1 MTQLQTILDQYILPC
16 LPGMLI
22 ALVVLTGVFFFFAR
36 CCAAARPRR
45 GSLEW
50 VALQEPV
57 PFSFTLPRHP
67 VERADLLPMLLIT
80 VVYAA
85 TAFFRLGSFS
95 APQSALD
102 FGEDQTVTVTLSQE
116 VHLTKLVYFSNL
128 GTGDYNVE
136 ISQDGQT
143 WYTLWQKEENG
154 KEVWYWADAEGYD
167 PSYAL
172 PQKYNDLFKWQT
184 VEPTNPQDIKYL
196 RITGRADKG
205 LLELGELALCDE
217 SGLIDLAGLTTGGD
231 ALFDEQDTVPEL
243 STWYNSTY
251 FDEIYHPRT
260 ALEHIEGVYPYEVSH
275 PPLGKLTISLGIL
288 LFGMTPFGWRFM
300 GTLFGVLML
309 PILYIFLKNLFGKR
323 AVAACGTILF
333 AADFMHLTQTRI
345 GTIDTYG
352 VFYILLMYY
361 FLYRWLT
368 LAPGTPFRRC
378 ALPLFLS
385 GLFWGIG
392 AASKWTVIYG
402 AVGLAVLY
410 FIGLFSKL
418 RDWPAEAPGKL
429 PWLWKTLAFSVL
441 CFVLIPALIYTLS
454 YWPYAAARGNEA
466 GLWGV
471 LAEIFAWPFTQ
482 LPQVLSGERELFL
495 KDSQNVV
502 DIMLQNQH
510 FMLTYHEGVTASH
523 PYSSRWY
530 QWIVDARPILYY
542 LDNTSGKAEGLK
554 AAFGCFNNPV
564 VCWTGLLAILA
575 CGAQAF
581 RRKRSRAIFFLAV
594 AAIAVVACL
603 RTEAAFQ
610 PDAGTALLVGG
621 ILLLVLGVVLWLGV
635 GALTSWA
642 FPLRSPQALFI
653 VIGYLSQLVPWMFI
667 GRTTFEYHYFPSTL
681 FLVLAISLL
690 FNGLMERSRRW
701 KNGVYGLTALAVG
714 LYIAFYPVLVGLMVP
729 TWYTSSFLKW
739 FPSWPF

>member
-1 MTQLQTILDQYILPC
+1 M
-16 LPGMLI
+16 
-22 ALVVLTGVFFFFAR
+22 
-36 CCAAARPRR
+36 
-45 GSLEW
+45 
-50 VALQEPV
+50 
-57 PFSFTLPRHP
+57 
-67 VERADLLPMLLIT
+67 
-80 VVYAA
+80 
-85 TAFFRLGSFS
+85 
-95 APQSALD
+95 
-102 FGEDQTVTVTLSQE
+102 
-116 VHLTKLVYFSNL
+116 
-128 GTGDYNVE
+128 E

-143 WYTLWQKEENG
+143 WYTLWQKEEDG
-154 KEVWYWADAEGYD
+154 KDVWYWADAEGYD

-172 PQKYNDLFKWQT
+172 PQDYNDLFKWLA
-184 VEPTNPQDIKYL
+184 VEPTNPQDIRYL

-205 LLELGELALCDE
+205 LLELGELALFDE
-217 SGLIDLAGLTTGGD
+217 DGLIDLTGLTTGGE

-275 PPLGKLTISLGIL
+275 PPLGKLTMSLGIL

-309 PILYIFLKNLFGKR
+309 PLLYVFLKNLFGKR
-323 AVAACGTILF
+323 PVAACGTILF

-410 FIGLFSKL
+410 FIGLGSKL

-441 CFVLIPALIYTLS
+441 CFVLLPVLIYTLS
-454 YWPYAAARGNEA
+454 YWPYAAARGNDA
-466 GLWGV
+466 ALWGI

-482 LPQVLSGERELFL
+482 LPLVLSGERELFV

-542 LDNTSGKAEGLK
+542 LDNTSARLRGSRRPS
-554 AAFGCFNNPV
+554 AASTTRWSAGP
-564 VCWTGLLAILA
+564 VCW
-575 CGAQAF
+575 
-581 RRKRSRAIFFLAV
+581 
-594 AAIAVVACL
+594 
-603 RTEAAFQ
+603 
-610 PDAGTALLVGG
+610 
-621 ILLLVLGVVLWLGV
+621 
-635 GALTSWA
+635 
-642 FPLRSPQALFI
+642 
-653 VIGYLSQLVPWMFI
+653 
-667 GRTTFEYHYFPSTL
+667 
-681 FLVLAISLL
+681 
-690 FNGLMERSRRW
+690 
-701 KNGVYGLTALAVG
+701 
-714 LYIAFYPVLVGLMVP
+714 
-729 TWYTSSFLKW
+729 
-739 FPSWPF
+739 PSWPAWPSPSAERAPGRPSSWRWPPWRCWPACGPRPPSSPGRRPPCWRGASCCWPWARPSGWGRAPWPPGPSPAAPPPPSSSRWAGSPSSSPGCSSAAPPSSTTTSPPPSSWCWPSASSLTA

>member
-1 MTQLQTILDQYILPC
+1 M
-16 LPGMLI
+16 
-22 ALVVLTGVFFFFAR
+22 
-36 CCAAARPRR
+36 
-45 GSLEW
+45 
-50 VALQEPV
+50 VA
-57 PFSFTLPRHP
+57 T
-67 VERADLLPMLLIT
+67 
-80 VVYAA
+80 
-85 TAFFRLGSFS
+85 
-95 APQSALD
+95 
-102 FGEDQTVTVTLSQE
+102 
-116 VHLTKLVYFSNL
+116 
-128 GTGDYNVE
+128 
-136 ISQDGQT
+136 
-143 WYTLWQKEENG
+143 
-154 KEVWYWADAEGYD
+154 
-167 PSYAL
+167 
-172 PQKYNDLFKWQT
+172 
-184 VEPTNPQDIKYL
+184 
-196 RITGRADKG
+196 
-205 LLELGELALCDE
+205 
-217 SGLIDLAGLTTGGD
+217 
-231 ALFDEQDTVPEL
+231 
-243 STWYNSTY
+243 
-251 FDEIYHPRT
+251 
-260 ALEHIEGVYPYEVSH
+260 
-275 PPLGKLTISLGIL
+275 
-288 LFGMTPFGWRFM
+288 
-300 GTLFGVLML
+300 
-309 PILYIFLKNLFGKR
+309 
-323 AVAACGTILF
+323 CGTILF
-333 AADFMHLTQTRI
+333 AVDFMHLTQTRI

-418 RDWPAEAPGKL
+418 RDWPAEATGKL

-454 YWPYAAARGNEA
+454 YWPYAAARGNDA
-466 GLWGV
+466 GLWGI
-471 LAEIFAWPFTQ
+471 LAEIFTWPFTQ
-482 LPQVLSGERELFL
+482 LPQVLSGERELFI

-594 AAIAVVACL
+594 AAVAVVACL

-610 PDAGTALLVGG
+610 PDAGTTLLVGG
-621 ILLLVLGVVLWLGV
+621 ILLLILGVVLWLGG
-635 GALTSWA
+635 GALASWA

-653 VIGYLSQLVPWMFI
+653 VMGYLSQLVPWMFI

-690 FNGLMERSRRW
+690 FDGLIERSRRW